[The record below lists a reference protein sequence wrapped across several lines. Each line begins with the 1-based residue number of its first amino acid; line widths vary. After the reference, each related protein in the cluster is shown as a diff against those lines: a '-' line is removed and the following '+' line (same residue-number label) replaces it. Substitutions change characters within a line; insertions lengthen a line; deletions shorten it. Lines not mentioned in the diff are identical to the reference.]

1 MEYDLSFGPGR
12 PGQCH
17 CRPRNPSTNVA
28 SATPLR
34 ATFAAVAASSRPM
47 RLRKQAMPGARV
59 GGLGPCAVADCG
71 YGGWFAGS
79 RGRQRGAAFGVVARP
94 WRDWR
99 RLGWVVAVAPPA
111 VAGALVSA
119 GPARSWRFSPLGRGY
134 PSRGP
139 PPPPRDPPPP
149 GPPPPAGAV
158 PRRRPRPPPRP
169 RQP

>member
-28 SATPLR
+28 SATPRR
-34 ATFAAVAASSRPM
+34 ATVAAVADSSQPM

-99 RLGWVVAVAPPA
+99 RLGWVVAVARPA

-119 GPARSWRFSPLGRGY
+119 GPARSWRFAARWRGY
-134 PSRGP
+134 LSRRLCPAVAGP
-139 PPPPRDPPPP
+139 APP
-149 GPPPPAGAV
+149 GPPPVALSCAWLG
-158 PRRRPRPPPRP
+158 
-169 RQP
+169 